1 MSDLEAGGPERRARI
16 TADIMAKT
24 GIDEPMIERLVR
36 LFYQRIQA
44 EPVLGPIFAARIS
57 DWEHHIA
64 KLCTFW
70 SSVALMSGRY
80 HGQPMRMHV
89 DLPVTDR
96 ILIAGLR
103 FSRARPLRSAHLSL
117 PNISLNALG
126 VSLTVWSW
134 GSPRHK
140 VGSQRRAIRDH
151 KRKAR
156 RCLMASRARDEA
168 DSAGQ
173 QIIRRGACAR
183 HPGPAAEGLFKA
195 DRLAGETRS

>member
-1 MSDLEAGGPERRARI
+1 MDQYEDLAMSDLEAGGPERRARI

-89 DLPVTDR
+89 DLPVDGSHFDR
-96 ILIAGLR
+96 WLAL
-103 FSRARPLRSAHLSL
+103 FASAAAEVCPPVAAEHFVERARRIADSL
-117 PNISLNALG
+117 ELG
-126 VSLTVWSW
+126 IATAQ
-134 GSPRHK
+134 GRIAAPRH
-140 VGSQRRAIRDH
+140 
-151 KRKAR
+151 
-156 RCLMASRARDEA
+156 SRLQEKK
-168 DSAGQ
+168 
-173 QIIRRGACAR
+173 
-183 HPGPAAEGLFKA
+183 HAAA
-195 DRLAGETRS
+195 